1 MMGLFSGISLGNG
14 KEVDVAI
21 CDKYRR
27 SVCYIATAGHSYV
40 QSVCVWAETVG
51 MGK

>member
-1 MMGLFSGISLGNG
+1 VIGLCSANSLEDG

-21 CDKYRR
+21 CDNYRR

-40 QSVCVWAETVG
+40 QLVRVWVETVG
-51 MGK
+51 VGK